1 MKNAFSDLHP
11 WVNFAFFAL
20 TLAFSMIFMHPAYL
34 AAMLIAAFFC
44 HASLYGWRKTARTA
58 AGMLPVFLVLS
69 IVNPIF
75 NRYGQRVL
83 FTYFGRN
90 YTLEAL
96 YYGMAIA
103 AMFTGVLIWF
113 SCYSAVMTSDKF
125 VALFGGLMPSISL
138 LLVLVFRLVPSYQR
152 RAKAIL
158 GARGGV
164 GMGVGQSA
172 NRREQI
178 AQGMIVLSALTGW
191 ALESAITTADAMRSR
206 GYGAAKRTS
215 FQIYRFT
222 LRDAAFAAIMGM
234 LAAGCIAAAIM
245 GAARAQYTPYLSI
258 APVHPAGFIC
268 YALFLLMPGAINC
281 WEKIAWHISISRI

>member
-11 WVNFAFFAL
+11 WISFAFFAL
-20 TLAFSMIFMHPAYL
+20 TLVFSMIFMHPAYL
-34 AAMLIAAFFC
+34 AAMLLAAIIC
-44 HASLYGWRKTARTA
+44 HASLHGWRKTARMA
-58 AGMLPVFLVLS
+58 AGMAPLFAVLS

-75 NRYGQRVL
+75 NQYGQQVL

-113 SCYSAVMTSDKF
+113 SCYAAVMTSDKF

-138 LLVLVFRLVPSYQR
+138 LLVMVFRLVPSYQR
-152 RAKAIL
+152 RARAIL

-164 GMGVGQSA
+164 GLGIGRGMR
-172 NRREQI
+172 RREQI

-206 GYGAAKRTS
+206 GYGTARRTS

-222 LRDAAFAAIMGM
+222 PRDAAFAGIMGV
-234 LAAGCIAAAIM
+234 LAAGCIASAVT
-245 GAARAQYTPYLSI
+245 GAVQAQYTPVLSI
-258 APVHPAGFIC
+258 APIRPIGLGC
-268 YALFLLMPGAINC
+268 YALLLLMPSAINY